1 MPRIVVSY
9 RRSDSVAIAGRI
21 CDRLIA
27 RYGNDSVFMD
37 LEEAPSPAEVRH
49 HIKKCLNRGDLLL
62 ALIGANWLAEGG
74 DIQTQNDP
82 ARIEI
87 ETALEQGMDIV
98 PVLLD
103 GSNLPPAGELPD
115 SVKGLAFCNAVPLN
129 SGRLF
134 HLHMERLIRAIDQ
147 ILKAK
152 SIPAADTVGQISATT
167 EASSRSMDTGAIGQA
182 NRRQV
187 TVMFCDLVG
196 STALSTQLDPEDM
209 REVIGRFQK
218 ACGRVIPAYD
228 GFIARYMGDGV
239 LAYFGYPQAHED
251 DAEQAVR
258 AGLELATAVG
268 QIQTPAG
275 AALQARVGIATG
287 VVVVG
292 DLIGDGAAEEWDI
305 VGEAP
310 NMAARLQAL
319 ANPGTVAIAES
330 THRLIGRLF
339 ECRALGALELKGF
352 TAPVQVWRVLTES
365 AVETRFDALRSSQ
378 TPLVGRDEEMDLAMR
393 RWRQAQQRNGC
404 VVLVSGEA
412 GIGKSR
418 VAFSVRDRLAMER
431 HMPLHYQC
439 SPYHSNS
446 PLYPIIRQ
454 LEFACLFAPEDSPG
468 RRLEKVETMLAIA
481 TSEVERMAPLF
492 ATLLSV
498 PFVGRYAP
506 LDFTPAQQ
514 RRQIFAAL
522 LEQLE
527 GLARQNP
534 VLLLFE
540 DIHWADATSLEL
552 IDLVVDRIKSLP
564 VLAIVTCRSE
574 FRPSWIGL
582 PNVST
587 LLLGRLDQRYVR
599 VMIDQVA
606 GGQVLPAEALDQI
619 ILKTDGIPLFVE
631 ELTKAVLES
640 DLLIKKEEGFRIDGP
655 LPPFAIPATL
665 KDSLMAR
672 LDRLAPVSQVAQA
685 GAAIGRSFSYAMIA
699 TVIGQ
704 SDISLRA
711 SLQRLVDA
719 ELIFQRGTPPDATY
733 MFKHA
738 LVQEAAYDSL
748 LRGRRQALHAR
759 IIHTIETHFPETM
772 EIEPELLAHHCI
784 RAELTDK
791 AIEYSSNA
799 GHRALQRSHLAE
811 AANHFRVAIG
821 ALATQPD
828 SSERRRRELTCQTAM
843 AQALI
848 GAKGYGAPETMGAW
862 QRAHELATTVGD
874 SKQRFAATYGLWVGR
889 YAQGQLSTIDT
900 LAEQCL
906 RAAEMEGDRTQ
917 LCVAQRMTGIAHFIV
932 GDFARGR
939 DHCISA
945 IELYDPTIHPPL
957 ANQLGHDLLAAG
969 LCFKALSLWS
979 LGYPDQARDAMNA
992 ALTHARQLGHG
1003 PSLAYTI
1010 WHAGIIGGLM
1020 LREQALVGEYADE
1033 LVVLSEKQG
1042 LALWMA
1048 WGRVAQGWARTLVG
1062 AEDAAIQEVRS
1073 GLDAARK
1080 TGNRIYETTVLGL
1093 LGEGRAASGDAE
1105 GGLASLAEGIELAE
1119 TSRQLYWLAE
1129 LYRLRGI
1136 VLKSCGD
1143 KSGAEVALRQAI
1155 AVARQ
1160 QQARSWELRA
1170 ALDLTAMLANDR
1182 HADEAQ
1188 THLASTYQWF
1198 QEGFET
1204 ADLRAARTLLS
1215 VEQR

>member
-9 RRSDSVAIAGRI
+9 RRSDSVAIAGRV
-21 CDRLIA
+21 CDRLIT

-37 LEEAPSPAEVRH
+37 LEDILSTAEVRD
-49 HIKKCLNRGDLLL
+49 HIKKCLKRGDVLL
-62 ALIGANWLAEGG
+62 ALIGPNWLAEGG
-74 DIQTQNDP
+74 DIQTENDP
-82 ARIEI
+82 VRFEI
-87 ETALEQGMDIV
+87 ETALEQGVDIL

-103 GSNLPPAGELPD
+103 GSCLPPAGELPD
-115 SVKGLAFCNAVPLN
+115 SVKRLAFCNAVPLN

-147 ILKAK
+147 ILKTE
-152 SIPAADTVGQISATT
+152 SSPAADRVGQISAAT
-167 EASSRSMDTGAIGQA
+167 EASSRSMDTGAIGQG

-209 REVIGRFQK
+209 REVIGGFQK

-258 AGLELATAVG
+258 AGLELASAIG
-268 QIQTPAG
+268 RIQTPAEV
-275 AALQARVGIATG
+275 ALQARVGIATG

-292 DLIGDGAAEEWDI
+292 DLIGDGASQEWDI

-319 ANPGTVAIAES
+319 ANPGTVLIAES
-330 THRLIGRLF
+330 THRLIGRVF

-352 TAPVQVWRVLTES
+352 TALVQVWRVLTVS

-393 RWRQAQQRNGC
+393 RWRQAQQGNGC
-404 VVLVSGEA
+404 LVLVSGEA

-418 VAFSVRDRLAMER
+418 LASSLRDRIAMER
-431 HMPLHYQC
+431 HTRLYYQC
-439 SPYHSNS
+439 SAYHSNS
-446 PLYPIIRQ
+446 PFYPFVRQ
-454 LEFACLFAPEDSPG
+454 LELACRFAPEDSPA
-468 RRLEKVETMLAIA
+468 RRLEKLETTLAIA
-481 TSEVERMAPLF
+481 TSEVGRVAPLF
-492 ATLLSV
+492 ATLLSI

-522 LEQLE
+522 LGQLE
-527 GLARQNP
+527 GLARQDP
-534 VLLLFE
+534 VLVLFE

-552 IDLVVDRIKSLP
+552 IDLVVDRIKNLP
-564 VLAIVTCRSE
+564 VLVIVTCRSE

-599 VMIDQVA
+599 VMIDRVA

-640 DLLIKKEEGFRIDGP
+640 ELLKKEEGFRIDGSL
-655 LPPFAIPATL
+655 LPFVIPATL

-672 LDRLAPVSQVAQA
+672 LERLAPVSQVVQA

-699 TVIGQ
+699 SLTGQ
-704 SDISLRA
+704 SVTSLRA
-711 SLQRLVDA
+711 ALQSLVDA

-733 MFKHA
+733 VFKHA
-738 LVQEAAYDSL
+738 LIQEAAYDSL
-748 LRGRRQALHAR
+748 LRSRRQALHAR
-759 IIHTIETHFPETM
+759 IVHTIETHFPEIM

-784 RAELTDK
+784 CAGLTEK
-791 AIEYSSNA
+791 TIEYSSNA
-799 GHRALQRSHLAE
+799 GHRALQRSNLAE

-828 SSERRRRELTCQTAM
+828 SSEHRRRELSCQTAM

-848 GAKGYGAPETMGAW
+848 GAKGYGAPETMAAW
-862 QRAHELATTVGD
+862 QRAHELSTTVGD
-874 SKQRFAATYGLWVGR
+874 ARQRFAATYGLWVGR

-906 RAAEMEGDRTQ
+906 GVAEMEGDRTQ
-917 LCVAQRMTGIAHFIV
+917 LCVAHRMTGIAHFIV
-932 GDFARGR
+932 GDFACGR

-945 IELYDPTIHPPL
+945 VELYDPTVHPPL

-969 LCFKALSLWS
+969 LCFKALSLWP
-979 LGYPDQARDAMNA
+979 LGYPDQAREAINA

-1003 PSLAYTI
+1003 PSLAYTY

-1020 LREQALVGEYADE
+1020 LREQALVGEYADA

-1048 WGRVAQGWARTLVG
+1048 WGRVAQGWARTWVG
-1062 AEDAAIQEVRS
+1062 AGEAAIHEMCS
-1073 GLDAARK
+1073 GLNAARK

-1093 LGEGRAASGDAE
+1093 LGEARAAAGDAE
-1105 GGLASLAEGIELAE
+1105 GGLASLAEGIEFAE
-1119 TSRQLYWLAE
+1119 ASRQLYWLAE

-1136 VLKSCGD
+1136 LLKSCGD
-1143 KSGAEVALRQAI
+1143 KSGAEIALRQAI

-1188 THLASTYQWF
+1188 TVLASTYRWF

-1204 ADLRAARTLLS
+1204 ADLRAARTLLGT
-1215 VEQR
+1215 